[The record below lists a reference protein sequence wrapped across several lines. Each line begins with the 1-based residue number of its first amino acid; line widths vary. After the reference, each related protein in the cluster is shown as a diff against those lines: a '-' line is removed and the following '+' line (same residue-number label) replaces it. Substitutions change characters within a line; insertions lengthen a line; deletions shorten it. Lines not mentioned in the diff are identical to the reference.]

1 MKTKQTELLSGRLE
15 STIQQYLWKL
25 NKARKGY
32 SKFYLCLGWTVVM
45 LYKMNLRMTRIGF
58 VLLDLILVTLGQ
70 N

>member
-32 SKFYLCLGWTVVM
+32 SKFTFVWNG
-45 LYKMNLRMTRIGF
+45 LYKMNLRMTRIGSL
-58 VLLDLILVTLGQ
+58 LLDFILMTLG
-70 N
+70 